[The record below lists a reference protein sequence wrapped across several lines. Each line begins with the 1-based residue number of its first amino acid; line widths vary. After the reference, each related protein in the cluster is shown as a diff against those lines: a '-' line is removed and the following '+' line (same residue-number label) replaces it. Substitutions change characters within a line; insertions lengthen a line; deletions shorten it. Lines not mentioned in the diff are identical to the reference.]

1 MRPRCNQ
8 GRIIFAKYWT
18 FKTVDHKRINKKFQS
33 LLFFILQL
41 DIEIQG
47 VDSKKLVINADP

>member
-18 FKTVDHKRINKKFQS
+18 FKTVDHKWINKKFQR
-33 LLFFILQL
+33 LLFLILQL

-47 VDSKKLVINADP
+47 VDSEKRAINADP